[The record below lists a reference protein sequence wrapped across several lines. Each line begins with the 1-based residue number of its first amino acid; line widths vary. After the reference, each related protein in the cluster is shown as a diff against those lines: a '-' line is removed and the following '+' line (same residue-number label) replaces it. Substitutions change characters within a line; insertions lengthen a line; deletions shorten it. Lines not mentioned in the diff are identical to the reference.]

1 MCRSVISHCG
11 GRKRRRSVCTF
22 LAVCVTTNDVF
33 ALLKPQVY
41 RSSGTKWITSE
52 EFQDLIL
59 RWLEKDLRL
68 VFVNKAAVA
77 ILGAPMLAVTAKNAG
92 RQVPKMRDTVDNVPT
107 PLLATVF
114 SIGLMLLQDVRV
126 GRPRQ

>member
-1 MCRSVISHCG
+1 
-11 GRKRRRSVCTF
+11 
-22 LAVCVTTNDVF
+22 VTTNDVF
-33 ALLKPQVY
+33 ALLQPQDY

-59 RWLEKDLRL
+59 KWLEKDLRL

-77 ILGAPMLAVTAKNAG
+77 ILGAPLLAVTVKNAG
-92 RQVPKMRDTVDNVPT
+92 RQVPKMRDTVGNVPT

-126 GRPRQ
+126 GGRPRPQ